1 MKKLAIGI
9 DIGGTRSKIG
19 LVDLTAGQVLETQIL
34 PTETKNAARFEQAIG
49 ETIQTLK
56 AKAAVLQADV
66 LGIGIGVSSFVHAD
80 GLVDS
85 TYGFIDFMEDYPL
98 ANIIQTE
105 HALPCRIDNDARLVA
120 LGEAVYGR
128 GQGFERVLVLTLG
141 TGLGLGFVAKQ
152 KLDGKLPFA
161 HMGGH
166 MSIVQNG
173 INCYCGK
180 TGCLESLVS
189 ATGMLAAAERSN
201 WPAQNP
207 SLPFTVESIFQ
218 ASAAGNTGARELI
231 DAFIEQLKTGI
242 SNYINLYAPDVIVLG
257 GGVAKGLTPYLP
269 RLLEADL
276 LGPYKGYQTSI
287 TISKLEEQAGI
298 LGAAALFL

>member
-9 DIGGTRSKIG
+9 DIGGTRTKIG
-19 LVDLTAGQVLETQIL
+19 LVDLTIGQVLQTTIQA
-34 PTETKNAARFEQAIG
+34 TETLDAVRFEQAIG
-49 ETIQTLK
+49 EAIQTLK

-98 ANIIQTE
+98 ANIIQTQ

-120 LGEAVYGR
+120 LGEALYGR
-128 GQGFERVLVLTLG
+128 GRGLERVLVLTLG
-141 TGLGLGFVAKQ
+141 TGLGLGFVIKQ

-166 MSIVQNG
+166 LSIVQNG
-173 INCYCGK
+173 VKCYCGK

-189 ATGMLAAAERSN
+189 ATGILAAAERAN
-201 WPAQNP
+201 WSAKNP

-257 GGVAKGLTPYLP
+257 GGVAKGLAPYLP
-269 RLLEADL
+269 RLLDEDL

-287 TISKLEEQAGI
+287 TISELEEQAGI

>member
-1 MKKLAIGI
+1 LKKLAIGI

-141 TGLGLGFVAKQ
+141 TGLGLGFVVNQ
-152 KLDGKLPFA
+152 QLDGKLPFA

-207 SLPFTVESIFQ
+207 ELPFTVESIFQ
-218 ASAAGNTGARELI
+218 ASAAGNPEAIQLI

-242 SNYINLYAPDVIVLG
+242 SNYINLYAPNVIVLG

>member
-141 TGLGLGFVAKQ
+141 TGLGLGFVVNQ
-152 KLDGKLPFA
+152 QLDGKLPFA

-207 SLPFTVESIFQ
+207 ELPFTVESIFQ
-218 ASAAGNTGARELI
+218 ASAAGNPEAIQLI

-242 SNYINLYAPDVIVLG
+242 SNYINLYAPNVIVLG